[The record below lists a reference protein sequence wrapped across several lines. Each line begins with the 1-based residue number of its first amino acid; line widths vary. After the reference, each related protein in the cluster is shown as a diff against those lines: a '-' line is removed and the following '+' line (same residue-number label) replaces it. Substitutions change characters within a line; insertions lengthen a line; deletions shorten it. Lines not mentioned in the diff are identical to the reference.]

1 MRVIQWLGSAI
12 LVGGLTLGQHSIA
25 SSLEKTSMTSL
36 PSLKPKISI
45 VIDDLGDNSIIAR
58 KMLSLPGKMTAAILP
73 QTPHAKLISKIASEN
88 GHDIIMH
95 LPMEA
100 YSRPDLLGPGALLQ
114 KMDQATFS
122 ETLKQNIESIPNI
135 IGINNHMGSLLTNDI
150 EKMSWLMSEAKDK
163 QFLFLDSKTS
173 DSSIAEDVAEKY
185 GVPALG
191 RDIFLDH
198 KGAENNINQQFERAQ
213 NIAKKTG
220 KAIVICHPYPETLDF
235 LRSNIERINRDFLL
249 VGLSD
254 LLIRKE
260 ATREWTVIASD

>member
-1 MRVIQWLGSAI
+1 M
-12 LVGGLTLGQHSIA
+12 
-25 SSLEKTSMTSL
+25 
-36 PSLKPKISI
+36 
-45 VIDDLGDNSIIAR
+45 
-58 KMLSLPGKMTAAILP
+58 
-73 QTPHAKLISKIASEN
+73 
-88 GHDIIMH
+88 
-95 LPMEA
+95 
-100 YSRPDLLGPGALLQ
+100 GPGALLQ

-198 KGAENNINQQFERAQ
+198 KGAENSINQQFERAQ
-213 NIAKKTG
+213 NIAKETG
-220 KAIVICHPYPETLDF
+220 KAIVICHPYPETLNF

-260 ATREWTVIASD
+260 ATREWTNVASD